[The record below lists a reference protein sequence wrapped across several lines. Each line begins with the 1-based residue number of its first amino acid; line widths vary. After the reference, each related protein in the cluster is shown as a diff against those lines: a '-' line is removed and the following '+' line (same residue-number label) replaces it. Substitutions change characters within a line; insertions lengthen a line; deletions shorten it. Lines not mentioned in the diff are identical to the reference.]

1 MGQQTSFNIYVI
13 MPASNRE
20 DVSNK
25 RKQAGGLPIDKNTK
39 KKSRTSESQP
49 MKQSLLGPHQ
59 SILSELAP
67 KYDAL
72 AASVISST
80 QIRKRVTY
88 IANHL
93 LGGSKLPRV
102 ALLYARPAD
111 ACKLITVVEQC
122 KRVLGEEGKTWYQYN
137 QLFDLPEAPK
147 KRDIVE
153 ETVLER
159 EPEDDSESDEF
170 EIMHN
175 RFEDAV
181 LPPPTTRTVK
191 SMRVFLSITPIP
203 ELRMKKDVTLQVVE
217 EKRKP

>member
-1 MGQQTSFNIYVI
+1 MRA
-13 MPASNRE
+13 PNRD

-25 RKQAGGLPIDKNTK
+25 RKQTERLAIDKPAK
-39 KKSRTSESQP
+39 KKSRTSETQP
-49 MKQSLLGPHQ
+49 AKQSLLGPHEA
-59 SILSELAP
+59 ILSELAP
-67 KYDAL
+67 KYDVL

-93 LGGSKLPRV
+93 LGDSSLPRV

-122 KRVLGEEGKTWYQYN
+122 KRVLSEEGKAWYQHN

-153 ETVLER
+153 ETVLEK
-159 EPEDDSESDEF
+159 EAEDGSDSDEF
-170 EIMHN
+170 EVMHS

-181 LPPPTTRTVK
+181 LPPPTTRTIK
-191 SMRVFLSITPIP
+191 AMRVFLSITPVA
-203 ELRMKKDVTLQVVE
+203 ELRMKKDVTLQVIE
-217 EKRKP
+217 EREKP